1 METTYTDHE
10 SRDNCLLAANPCIAR
25 DRAYTYR
32 TGSKRLVT
40 LPPSGDAAKQF
51 RARDIAHNLG
61 SIIYFP
67 ESWELPFTAAQY
79 AVELSVLIKDTGP
92 LIALQALLFNSHEYC
107 VGHRPW
113 QARAAEFA
121 LQPRSVVED
130 ARDRLE
136 QQLKRAIF
144 AALEIPD
151 LGNRQADVNLLILH
165 VKERLDATLERDIGA
180 AIDRSRERMAPPLT
194 RTIKPMARLQAVERW
209 LRLYQDL
216 TALSGLPA
224 KE

>member
-1 METTYTDHE
+1 METTYPDQKRTD
-10 SRDNCLLAANPCIAR
+10 NYLPPANPCIATG
-25 DRAYTYR
+25 RAYTYR

-40 LPPSGDAAKQF
+40 LPPSGDVAEQF

-61 SIIYFP
+61 NIIYFP
-67 ESWELPFTAAQY
+67 ESWELPFTAVQY
-79 AVELSVLIKDTGP
+79 AVELSGLIKDTGP

-121 LQPRSVVED
+121 LQPRSIVED

-136 QQLKRAIF
+136 QQVKRAIF
-144 AALEIPD
+144 TALGIPD

-165 VKERLDATLERDIGA
+165 VKERLDATLERDVGA

-194 RTIKPMARLQAVERW
+194 RAVKPIARLQAVERW

>member
-1 METTYTDHE
+1 MSSRNKNENILEYAPIYTF
-10 SRDNCLLAANPCIAR
+10 
-25 DRAYTYR
+25 TYR
-32 TGSKRLVT
+32 TTSTQLVE
-40 LPPSGDAAKQF
+40 LPPTANTIEQIG
-51 RARDIAHNLG
+51 ARDIAHHLG
-61 SIIYFP
+61 NIIYFP

-79 AVELSVLIKDTGP
+79 AVELSALIKDTGP

-121 LQPRSVVED
+121 LQPRSIVED

-136 QQLKRAIF
+136 QQVKRAIF
-144 AALEIPD
+144 TALEIPD
-151 LGNRQADVNLLILH
+151 LGNRQGDVNLLILH

-194 RTIKPMARLQAVERW
+194 RIVKPMARLQAVERW
-209 LRLYQDL
+209 LRLYQDF